1 MKRSMKTMDGNHAAA
16 HASYAYTD
24 VAAIYPITPSSVMAE
39 ATDEW
44 ATQGRKNIFGQTVKV
59 TEMQSEAGAAGTV
72 HGSLAAG
79 ALTTTYTASQG
90 LLLMIPNL
98 YKIAGERL
106 PGVFNVS
113 ARTLASHALCIF
125 GDHSD
130 VYACR
135 QTGCAMLCESS
146 VQEVMDLT
154 PVAHCSAIKGRL
166 PFINFFDG
174 FRTSHEIQKI
184 ETWDY
189 EDLKDMVDLDAINAY
204 RQNALNP
211 NHPCQMGSAQ
221 NPDIFFQA
229 REACNQTYDD
239 MPAIVQEYMDKVNEK
254 LGTNYKLFK
263 YYGAEDA
270 EKVIIAMG
278 SVCETID
285 ETIDYLMAKGEKVG
299 LVKVRLYRPFSAEA
313 LVNAIPDSVKQ
324 LIVLD
329 RTKEPGAMGE
339 PLYLDVVAALKNT
352 KFDAVPI
359 FTGRY
364 GLGSKD
370 TTPGQII
377 AVYNNTEK
385 EKFTIGIVDDVTNL
399 SLEVTEHPVTTP
411 ATTINCKFWGLGA
424 DGTVG
429 ANKNSIKIIGDN
441 TDMYAQAY
449 FDYDSKKSG
458 GVTISH
464 LRFGKDPIR
473 STYLINKANFVACH
487 CPAYIHKYNMVQ
499 DLVPGGTF
507 LLNCSWDMAGL
518 EEHLPGQV
526 KRYIAENDIKFYTI
540 DGIKIGKEIGLGGR
554 INTVLQS
561 AFFALSNIIPADK
574 ANELMKAAAKATYG
588 KKGDKI
594 VQMNYDAIDAGAKH
608 VVKIEVPESWKTAGE
623 ESITGA
629 AVTGARQDAVDFVNN
644 IQKKINAQMGNTLPV
659 SAFKDYV
666 DGSTPSGTSAYEKRG
681 VAVDVPVWDVN
692 KCIQCNQCS
701 YVCPHAAIR
710 PVAMTEAEA
719 AAAPEGMQ
727 YKDMTGMPGYKF
739 AITISAYDCTGC
751 GSCVNVCPDKI
762 QAITMQ
768 NFEANEAEQAY
779 FDYGVSVP
787 DKAEVIAKFKENSV
801 KGSQFKQP
809 LLEFSGACA
818 GCGETPYAKL
828 ITQLFGDRMYI
839 ANATGCSSIWGNSSP
854 STPYTVTPEGKGPAW
869 SNSLFEDAAEFGYGM
884 LLANNA
890 LRGAL
895 KEKVEDV
902 VANGTNEDVKA
913 AGQEWLDTYGCGVTN
928 GPATDKLIKAL
939 EACGCDKA
947 QEILAQKD
955 FLGKKSQWV
964 FGGDGWAYDIGF
976 GGVDHILASGKDI
989 NVMVFD
995 TEVYSNTGGQ
1005 SSKSTNIGA
1014 IAQFAAGGKD
1024 VKKKDLASIAM
1035 SYGYV
1040 YVAQIAMG
1048 ADMNQCVKAIAEA
1061 EAYPGPSLII
1071 AYAPCINHGIK
1082 IGMSKAQTEEKNAVA
1097 VGYWNNFRYNPA
1109 LAAEGKNAF
1118 TLDSKA
1124 PSGDY
1129 KAFLNGEVRYNALV
1143 RQDPEKADRLFEKS
1157 EENAKARYAY
1167 LNKLVKLYGTEE

>member
-1 MKRSMKTMDGNHAAA
+1 
-16 HASYAYTD
+16 
-24 VAAIYPITPSSVMAE
+24 
-39 ATDEW
+39 
-44 ATQGRKNIFGQTVKV
+44 
-59 TEMQSEAGAAGTV
+59 
-72 HGSLAAG
+72 
-79 ALTTTYTASQG
+79 
-90 LLLMIPNL
+90 
-98 YKIAGERL
+98 
-106 PGVFNVS
+106 
-113 ARTLASHALCIF
+113 
-125 GDHSD
+125 
-130 VYACR
+130 
-135 QTGCAMLCESS
+135 
-146 VQEVMDLT
+146 
-154 PVAHCSAIKGRL
+154 
-166 PFINFFDG
+166 
-174 FRTSHEIQKI
+174 
-184 ETWDY
+184 
-189 EDLKDMVDLDAINAY
+189 
-204 RQNALNP
+204 
-211 NHPCQMGSAQ
+211 
-221 NPDIFFQA
+221 
-229 REACNQTYDD
+229 
-239 MPAIVQEYMDKVNEK
+239 
-254 LGTNYKLFK
+254 
-263 YYGAEDA
+263 
-270 EKVIIAMG
+270 
-278 SVCETID
+278 
-285 ETIDYLMAKGEKVG
+285 
-299 LVKVRLYRPFSAEA
+299 
-313 LVNAIPDSVKQ
+313 
-324 LIVLD
+324 
-329 RTKEPGAMGE
+329 
-339 PLYLDVVAALKNT
+339 
-352 KFDAVPI
+352 
-359 FTGRY
+359 
-364 GLGSKD
+364 
-370 TTPGQII
+370 
-377 AVYNNTEK
+377 
-385 EKFTIGIVDDVTNL
+385 
-399 SLEVTEHPVTTP
+399 
-411 ATTINCKFWGLGA
+411 
-424 DGTVG
+424 
-429 ANKNSIKIIGDN
+429 
-441 TDMYAQAY
+441 
-449 FDYDSKKSG
+449 
-458 GVTISH
+458 
-464 LRFGKDPIR
+464 
-473 STYLINKANFVACH
+473 
-487 CPAYIHKYNMVQ
+487 
-499 DLVPGGTF
+499 
-507 LLNCSWDMAGL
+507 
-518 EEHLPGQV
+518 
-526 KRYIAENDIKFYTI
+526 
-540 DGIKIGKEIGLGGR
+540 
-554 INTVLQS
+554 
-561 AFFALSNIIPADK
+561 
-574 ANELMKAAAKATYG
+574 MKAAAKATYG

-623 ESITGA
+623 ESLTGA
-629 AVTGARQDAVDFVNN
+629 AVTGARQDAVDFENN